1 MFIVYNFERA
11 DDPTLGTWELY
22 GLSGVS
28 AMHMAVLSS
37 TKILFIDKVEANE
50 LKQSDGLSAIAAEF
64 DLTTKNVRAIDLA
77 TNTFCSAGSWYSNGS
92 LISDGGGQPGNNF
105 KDGGNTIRIYDPFVG
120 TMYEKIN
127 FMTNYRWYPTMATMP
142 DGRVMTMGG
151 SKKATGPNR
160 AEINSPSYEFFPT
173 ADGSPAVPL
182 NFQFLVDTL
191 PYNLYPFVHVIPNAE
206 LKNVAFVFA
215 NKKSI
220 LVDLDTTTT
229 LKTYPDMPGVSP
241 RVYPLTGTSVLLP
254 LRPATNYAAEI
265 MVCGGGT
272 GATPLSPADAS
283 CGRLNL
289 SVDTPAW
296 VMDDFGGQARV
307 MPDVVITSEGN
318 LLFFNGGATGYA
330 GFHKGKPE
338 NPLYI
343 CNDPVYAPSFY
354 DVTAKTYKKLAPST
368 ISRMYHSVASLLGDG
383 RIIIAGSNP
392 QPNIEV
398 GSTYPTEPSIL
409 TVAGYN
415 LNSVTLLAHYKQS
428 LEITFKLTVTNFQQ
442 TLLTASIIHFGFVTH
457 SQHMSQ
463 RYVELA
469 ITLVQPP
476 ATADSNVYKI
486 TVDMPPD
493 QTIFPPAP
501 SFLALLYDGMYI
513 ETLIT
518 PESEY
523 RRRNLEHLYF
533 AVEQSKDNQFENH
546 SPFLNEPGTDV
557 DLSDLVIRSD

>member
-1 MFIVYNFERA
+1 MNWDHYQKRA
-11 DDPTLGTWELY
+11 DDPTLGTWELH

-50 LKQSDGLSAIAAEF
+50 LKQSNGLSAIAAEF

-92 LISDGGGQPGNNF
+92 LISDGGGQPGSNF
-105 KDGGNTIRIYDPFVG
+105 QDGGNTIRIYDPFVG

-160 AEINSPSYEFFPT
+160 AEINTPSYEFFPT
-173 ADGSPAVPL
+173 ADGSQAVPL

-229 LKTYPDMPGVSP
+229 LKTYPDMPGASP
-241 RVYPLTGTSVLLP
+241 RIYPLTGTSVLLP
-254 LRPATNYAAEI
+254 LRPATNYAPEI

-272 GATPLSPADAS
+272 GATPLSPADSS

-289 SVDTPAW
+289 GVDTPAW
-296 VMDDFGGQARV
+296 VMDDFGGQGRV

-318 LLFFNGGATGYA
+318 LIFFNGGATGYA
-330 GFHKGKPE
+330 GFHRGKPD

-392 QPNIEV
+392 QPNVEV
-398 GSTYPTEPSIL
+398 GTTYPTEYRIELFTPPALLTGKPRPSIL

-501 SFLALLYDGMYI
+501 SFLALLYDGMVCDQMA
-513 ETLIT
+513 EIT
-518 PESEY
+518 P
-523 RRRNLEHLYF
+523 F
-533 AVEQSKDNQFENH
+533 IKQ
-546 SPFLNEPGTDV
+546 
-557 DLSDLVIRSD
+557 